1 MIKLLDQ
8 LRAQRLADR
17 HQQQRNQLIRREAAI
32 GGELFGPVPKR
43 GSRTF
48 FNLNHSTWIWHE
60 EWIAKDGQRRI
71 ATTRYEIRPGG
82 VLKAQGGHSYQ
93 YIDAHEARNLHNAIQ
108 TYHRRAMHE
117 IYGVPA

>member
-71 ATTRYEIRPGG
+71 ATTRYEIRPAECSK
-82 VLKAQGGHSYQ
+82 LRWTQLSIY
-93 YIDAHEARNLHNAIQ
+93 
-108 TYHRRAMHE
+108 RRPRGA
-117 IYGVPA
+117 